1 MKSSVALLFLAIAIN
16 PALQAQT
23 PSALE
28 ADPNGWLDLLADKS
42 LKSWTRLSIPPS
54 APLAEISPWK
64 FSDAATL
71 VCDGDKAG
79 HEWLRFDREIGNFI
93 LHAEWAFA
101 KVAGEP
107 RYNSGVFIRNSADAT
122 IWHQAQTGNAAGG
135 FLFGD
140 TLVDGAKVRVNLR
153 DQVKEQRVRPAGEWN
168 TFEIR
173 AEGKKISLWV
183 NGGVTCELTECE
195 VSRGY
200 IGLEAEGYR
209 IEFRKVK
216 VKELP

>member
-1 MKSSVALLFLAIAIN
+1 MKSCVAAFCVIFAMSPSLRG
-16 PALQAQT
+16 QA

-28 ADPNGWLDLLADKS
+28 ADPSGWVDLLADKS

-54 APLAEISPWK
+54 APLAETSPWK

-71 VCDGDKAG
+71 VCDGDKTG
-79 HEWLRFDREIGNFI
+79 HEWLRLDREFANFI
-93 LHAEWAFA
+93 LHAEWSFTR
-101 KVAGEP
+101 VAGEP
-107 RYNSGVFIRNSADAT
+107 RYNSGIFVRNNADAT
-122 IWHQAQTGNAAGG
+122 IWHQAQTGSSSGG

-140 TLVDGAKVRVNLR
+140 TLVNGAKVRVNLR

-173 AEGKKISLWV
+173 AEGRKISLWV
-183 NGGVTCELTECE
+183 NGSVACELTECE
-195 VSRGY
+195 ISRGY

-209 IEFRKVK
+209 IEFRNVRI
-216 VKELP
+216 KELP